1 MNLLWF
7 LFCKIFCENISLL
20 LFFAK
25 FHLTFSF
32 IILNATL
39 KGWIYCLLPS
49 DPELFVLLNFLCFS
63 ICTFS
68 IFHKINNQISMT
80 MQRNDSFHQ
89 SRNLNLID
97 DSVLEDST
105 VLHNSLHLPLQQSD
119 AISTGSSEEIIPFDG
134 DYNETSIINN
144 LDSPLDCMSFQGC
157 VRRKTV
163 LKDGRKPTVASW
175 QRYWLQIWANSLVY
189 FPPKSFKG

>member
-1 MNLLWF
+1 MNVSLRVDYLL
-7 LFCKIFCENISLL
+7 
-20 LFFAK
+20 
-25 FHLTFSF
+25 
-32 IILNATL
+32 ILST
-39 KGWIYCLLPS
+39 PFTS
-49 DPELFVLLNFLCFS
+49 
-63 ICTFS
+63 S
-68 IFHKINNQISMT
+68 IFNKINNQMSMT
-80 MQRNDSFHQ
+80 MHRNESFHQ

-97 DSVLEDST
+97 DSLLEDSSIQPA
-105 VLHNSLHLPLQQSD
+105 SLHLPLQQSD

>member
-1 MNLLWF
+1 M
-7 LFCKIFCENISLL
+7 
-20 LFFAK
+20 
-25 FHLTFSF
+25 
-32 IILNATL
+32 
-39 KGWIYCLLPS
+39 
-49 DPELFVLLNFLCFS
+49 
-63 ICTFS
+63 
-68 IFHKINNQISMT
+68 SMT
-80 MQRNDSFHQ
+80 MQRNDSFHH

-97 DSVLEDST
+97 DSLLEDSNT
-105 VLHNSLHLPLQQSD
+105 QHTSLHLPLQQSD
-119 AISTGSSEEIIPFDG
+119 AISTGSSEEIIPYEN
-134 DYNETSIINN
+134 DYAETSIINN

>member
-1 MNLLWF
+1 
-7 LFCKIFCENISLL
+7 
-20 LFFAK
+20 
-25 FHLTFSF
+25 
-32 IILNATL
+32 
-39 KGWIYCLLPS
+39 
-49 DPELFVLLNFLCFS
+49 
-63 ICTFS
+63 
-68 IFHKINNQISMT
+68 MT
-80 MQRNDSFHQ
+80 MSMQRNDSFHH

-97 DSVLEDST
+97 DSVLEDSS
-105 VLHNSLHLPLQQSD
+105 VQHNSLHLPLQQND